1 MRAITITYAYSG
13 DEDAWKQAI
22 GDFISAIDKDP
33 QAAGKFTYQVA
44 VADDGVTR
52 FHWGRWDTP
61 ETLAHVQSQDYFKTF
76 AGHVKGFAGGAP
88 QNTGHDVVMK
98 TGGW

>member
-13 DEDAWKQAI
+13 DEDAWTQAI
-22 GDFISAIDKDP
+22 GTFISAIDNDP
-33 QAAGKFTYQVA
+33 QAAGRFTYQVA

-61 ETLAHVQSQDYFKTF
+61 ETLAHVQSQEYFKAF
-76 AGHVKGFAGGAP
+76 AGHVRAFAGDSL
-88 QNTGHDVVMK
+88 QNTGHDVVLK